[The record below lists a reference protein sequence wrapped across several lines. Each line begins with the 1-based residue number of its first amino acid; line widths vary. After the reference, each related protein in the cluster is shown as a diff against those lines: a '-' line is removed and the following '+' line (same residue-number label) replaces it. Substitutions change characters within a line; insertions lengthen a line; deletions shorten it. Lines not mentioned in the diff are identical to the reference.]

1 MPPCRF
7 VGFAAAVS
15 IKPIESIDDLTAV
28 AFFASPTF
36 FFEKGDFSIRSGK
49 INSFNNTMTMASS
62 LKISLGQGLVSR
74 RASSFQSKPIAARQR
89 LVIRATAGDQ
99 FVHSL
104 VNSMYNIEN
113 ERRGD
118 QSSLGSKQTTY
129 RLNSI
134 LFLYLQKLTL
144 PKSTRLSRS

>member
-1 MPPCRF
+1 
-7 VGFAAAVS
+7 
-15 IKPIESIDDLTAV
+15 
-28 AFFASPTF
+28 
-36 FFEKGDFSIRSGK
+36 
-49 INSFNNTMTMASS
+49 
-62 LKISLGQGLVSR
+62 
-74 RASSFQSKPIAARQR
+74 
-89 LVIRATAGDQ
+89 
-99 FVHSL
+99 
-104 VNSMYNIEN
+104 MYNIEN